1 MPWILAGGGV
11 VVVAVVVVLIIVLTG
26 GGGASSPQDL
36 AESAASAMNDKDLD
50 AVADLT
56 CEGDKEDVKKNADL
70 GSVDPAFKDVTV
82 EYTVGEVKESGD
94 TATAD
99 VSLKLGNLPEEY
111 ADAMPESINGVLNMK
126 KDGGDWCITGF
137 SPAGA

>member
-26 GGGASSPQDL
+26 GGGTSSPQDL
-36 AESAASAMNDKDLD
+36 AESAASAMNDKDYD
-50 AVADLT
+50 AVAELT
-56 CEGDKEDVKKNADL
+56 CEGDKEDVKENVDI
-70 GSVDPAFKDVTV
+70 GSADPAFKNVSV
-82 EYTVGEVKESGD
+82 EFTIGEVKEEGD

-99 VSLKLGNLPEEY
+99 VSMKLSNLPAEY
-111 ADAMPESINGVLNMK
+111 EGMPSSVNGVLNMK

-137 SPAGA
+137 SPAAG